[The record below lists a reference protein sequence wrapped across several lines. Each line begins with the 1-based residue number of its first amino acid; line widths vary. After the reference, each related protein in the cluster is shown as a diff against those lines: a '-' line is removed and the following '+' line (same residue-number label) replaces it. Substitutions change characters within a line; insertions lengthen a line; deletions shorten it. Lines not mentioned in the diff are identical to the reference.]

1 MNLKKPISLFIYFMI
16 FLVICVFLFK
26 DTEAFKSLQNYIT
39 TTTTTNVKNINNHKP
54 KPTITKSACAT
65 FIEEA
70 ENGKYDDDYNECYS
84 ECVYNEPSGDARIYC
99 GMGSECDAFCFN
111 QT

>member
-39 TTTTTNVKNINNHKP
+39 TTTTTTTTSKKP
-54 KPTITKSACAT
+54 K
-65 FIEEA
+65 
-70 ENGKYDDDYNECYS
+70 
-84 ECVYNEPSGDARIYC
+84 
-99 GMGSECDAFCFN
+99 
-111 QT
+111 